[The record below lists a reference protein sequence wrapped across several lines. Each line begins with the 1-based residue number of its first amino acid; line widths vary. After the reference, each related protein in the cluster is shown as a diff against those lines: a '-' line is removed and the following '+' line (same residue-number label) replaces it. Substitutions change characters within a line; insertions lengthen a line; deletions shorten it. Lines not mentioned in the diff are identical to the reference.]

1 MGGILILRLS
11 AIGDVAMT
19 VHAVR
24 ALRAAY
30 PDLPITIGTRERL
43 SGFFN
48 DVPNVQFLY
57 FPKQA
62 GFKELRSYVSAA
74 KASKFDYVAD
84 LQSNLRTGYIRF
96 MLALSGCKVA
106 YYAQKSVAKWRIKR
120 RFFKRLQPVRNN
132 VLRFCDVFAKLGF
145 PVPDPKIVRKVLPV
159 PSCFGTKGSGSD
171 GLGSNASNGS
181 NAKAATWIG
190 IAPFSRKEKK
200 IYPLDSCSEL
210 IRLVSLR
217 FDKVFVFSG
226 PGEELNYCE
235 RMMRLYPNVETVF
248 GRTDLAGETALI
260 SNLDALVTM
269 DSATMHM
276 ATLTGAPFVAVWGG
290 THPAT
295 GYSAYGAD
303 WDKNYV
309 QLDMPCRPCSSYG
322 EGNCRFGDFRCLR
335 NISPFAILSKI
346 TALLS
351 PSHLSASDGPSSSA
365 SATPSG
371 SLASSDSADSSVPTT
386 HTGSAAIT
394 DSSASAGSDGLNGPS
409 RSNAK

>member
-159 PSCFGTKGSGSD
+159 PSCFGSKEG
-171 GLGSNASNGS
+171 
-181 NAKAATWIG
+181 TWIG

-235 RMMRLYPNVETVF
+235 SMMRLYPNVETVF

-322 EGNCRFGDFRCLR
+322 EGNCRFGDFRCLMG
-335 NISPFAILSKI
+335 ISPDTILSKI
-346 TALLS
+346 TALIGYEAPDPDS
-351 PSHLSASDGPSSSA
+351 GSDSSNGSCAAVGSVVAPSSSDDR
-365 SATPSG
+365 SCSDSHNWPSG
-371 SLASSDSADSSVPTT
+371 S
-386 HTGSAAIT
+386 
-394 DSSASAGSDGLNGPS
+394 
-409 RSNAK
+409 NANS